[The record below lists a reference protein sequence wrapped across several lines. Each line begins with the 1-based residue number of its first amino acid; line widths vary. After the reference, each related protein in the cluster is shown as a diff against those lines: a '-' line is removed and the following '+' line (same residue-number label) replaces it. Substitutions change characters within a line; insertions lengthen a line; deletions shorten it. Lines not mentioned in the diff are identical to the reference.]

1 MNKMYHQIFGVKD
14 MFMFTA
20 KLNRKKLFITI
31 AILVLVIAALVFL
44 YGNDSSLET
53 GAFSKVV
60 KNNSQR
66 VEYLNSFGWEVEAE
80 PLEEE
85 TVVIP
90 RKLTDV
96 YADYNEIQRAQGF
109 DLTEFG
115 GMEAVRYTYKVTNY
129 PSENNVVAD
138 IIVFRN
144 EVIAADV
151 QSTALDG
158 FMHGL
163 QLPA

>member
-1 MNKMYHQIFGVKD
+1 
-14 MFMFTA
+14 MFTA
-20 KLNRKKLFITI
+20 KLNRKKLFITAVI
-31 AILVLVIAALVFL
+31 FILLIAALIFL
-44 YGNDSSLET
+44 YSSSSSVET
-53 GAFSKVV
+53 GAFSTVV

-66 VEYLNSFGWEVEAE
+66 VEYLNSFGWEVVSE

-85 TVVIP
+85 TVIIP

-96 YADYNEIQRAQGF
+96 YAEYNEIQRAQGF
-109 DLTEFG
+109 DLAEFG

-129 PSENNVVAD
+129 PNENNVVAD

-151 QSTALDG
+151 QSTSLDG